1 MAKPLWVHTPTIY
14 SQCLSELLDCDVY
27 LKLENLQPS
36 QSFKFRGMS
45 YVAQL
50 AKESTPNAHLI
61 IASGGNAGLAAACAA
76 NAIDVQCTVYLPAG
90 LDPHFLDSLK
100 RERAHLVTGGK
111 NYSEALAKAKE
122 AVANNKNCLELS
134 AYDDPNLWRGHASM
148 IEEISTDLGVKPDAI
163 FCSVGGAG
171 LLAGVMVGCE
181 TVGWDDVP
189 IVALETVG
197 SDCFYHS
204 IQANRRPKLSSDKAP
219 PLAEGATTSYNE
231 KHSVELVSLPAITS
245 VASSLGASSPS
256 AGAVKMALERKG
268 GVICALVPDALSM
281 QTALTFAADHK
292 FLVELACS
300 TTLVPAY
307 QRPMF
312 DDILPPRSD
321 GKRRK
326 VVFIVCGGGKISLE
340 DMVKYRNI
348 VGSETG
354 RWKVWVEGKAIEFEK

>member
-1 MAKPLWVHTPTIY
+1 
-14 SQCLSELLDCDVY
+14 
-27 LKLENLQPS
+27 
-36 QSFKFRGMS
+36 MS

-50 AKESTPNAHLI
+50 AKDITPNVHLV
-61 IASGGNAGLAAACAA
+61 IASGGNAGFAAACAA
-76 NAIDVQCTVYLPAG
+76 NAIDVPCTVYLPAG
-90 LDPHFLDSLK
+90 LDSRFLDSLR

-111 NYSEALAKAKE
+111 DYSEVLAKAKA

-148 IEEISTDLGVKPDAI
+148 IEEISKDLKVKPDAI

-189 IVALETVG
+189 IVALETIG

-204 IQANRRPKLSSDKAP
+204 MQTNRRPKLSSERAAP
-219 PLAEGATTSYNE
+219 LVEGVMTFYNE

-256 AGAVKMALERKG
+256 AGAVKMALQRKG
-268 GVICALVPDALSM
+268 DIICALVPDALSM
-281 QTALTFAADHK
+281 QTALAFAADHK

-312 DDILPPRSD
+312 NNILPPRSD
-321 GKRRK
+321 GKRRT
-326 VVFIVCGGGKISLE
+326 VVFIVCGGSKISLE
-340 DMVKYRNI
+340 DMAKYRHI
-348 VGSETG
+348 VDSETG
-354 RWKVWVEGKAIEFEK
+354 PWKVWVEGKAIEFEK